1 MPYAHSPKSHKWE
14 MAEVGFTL
22 GPSDSNG
29 SLIDFFFFK
38 KPGLEVG
45 SGQVQGDHILE
56 SRVRIY

>member
-1 MPYAHSPKSHKWE
+1 MLRQIMPYAHSPKSHKWE

-38 KPGLEVG
+38 KPGL
-45 SGQVQGDHILE
+45 
-56 SRVRIY
+56 

>member
-29 SLIDFFFFK
+29 SLIDFFFLK
-38 KPGLEVG
+38 KTRSLGWEWAG
-45 SGQVQGDHILE
+45 ARRSYF
-56 SRVRIY
+56 RI

>member
-29 SLIDFFFFK
+29 SLIDFFFFLK
-38 KPGLEVG
+38 NQVSRLGVG
-45 SGQVQGDHILE
+45 RCKAI
-56 SRVRIY
+56 IF